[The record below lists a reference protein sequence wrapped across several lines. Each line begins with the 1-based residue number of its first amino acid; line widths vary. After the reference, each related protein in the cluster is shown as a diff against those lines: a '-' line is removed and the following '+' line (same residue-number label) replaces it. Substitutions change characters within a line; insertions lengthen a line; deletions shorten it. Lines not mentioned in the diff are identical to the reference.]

1 MLNWHTLEIKEV
13 LSSLGSDL
21 RGLTQQEAKTRLEKY
36 GPNELMENE
45 KISPLKIFL
54 DQFKNFLIIILL
66 AATIVSAFIGEW
78 LDAIVI
84 FAIVIACAILGLYQE
99 FKAEKAVEALKK
111 IAALTARVIRR
122 GEEVEIPARDIVPG
136 DIVVLRTGD
145 KVPADCRLIEEMNLK
160 VDEAPLTGESKPVKK
175 SILPLEKDDVAVA
188 DRKNMLYTATVVTY
202 GHGKGAVTSTGMNS
216 EFGKIATMIQ
226 EVEEE
231 ETPLKKRLDVIGK
244 WLGIF
249 SLIICAVAGTIGIIK
264 GHGVIEMF
272 IWGVS
277 LAVAAVPEALPA
289 VVTGALS
296 IGVSK
301 MAKKNA
307 IVRKLPAVETLGCT
321 TVICSDK
328 TGTLTKN
335 EMTVRRI
342 YTNDKMFDVTGV
354 GFQPEGEYLIDGNQ
368 VNPKED
374 PNLTLLLKISTLC
387 NDVYLHQTNTRWSI
401 IGDPT
406 EGALLVSAIKAGIK
420 VEALKK
426 EMPRIGEVPF
436 ESERKRMST
445 IHSINGIKVAYIKG
459 APEIIL
465 DLSTHL
471 LKNGKIVLLTE
482 EERGNILKVN
492 EQMASNALRILGFA
506 YRHLPEDLSGY
517 SSETVEKEL
526 VFVGLQG
533 MIDPPRDEVIEA
545 MRHCKEAGI
554 KAVMITGDHKLTAI
568 AVAKELGQLPEEGD
582 QTRVL
587 TGIELDRMNA
597 QQLEDVIEEV
607 VVYARVSP
615 EHKLRIV
622 DAFKK
627 KGEVVAMTGDGINDA
642 PALKRADIGVS
653 MGITGT
659 DVTKEA
665 SAMVLADDNFAS
677 IVAAVEEGRAIYDNI
692 KKYLVYLISCNIAEI
707 LILGGSFFI
716 GLPLPL
722 VAIQILWVNL
732 TTDGLPAL
740 ALGVDPPDPDI
751 MRRPPRDPQESVFSR
766 RIIALMTVMA
776 LNITFVIVPLF
787 FWYLKSGGYYEQGVS
802 EAMKEGILL
811 KGQTIVLAMMVLF
824 ELINAYNNRSDQH
837 SLFKVGFLKNKWLN
851 WSVLS
856 SVVLAVIVIQVP
868 ALDQVF
874 HTSYLNMKD
883 WVIVII
889 ATLTIFPVVEITKWI
904 LNRMDKAALMTRH

>member
-1 MLNWHTLEIKEV
+1 
-13 LSSLGSDL
+13 
-21 RGLTQQEAKTRLEKY
+21 
-36 GPNELMENE
+36 
-45 KISPLKIFL
+45 
-54 DQFKNFLIIILL
+54 
-66 AATIVSAFIGEW
+66 
-78 LDAIVI
+78 
-84 FAIVIACAILGLYQE
+84 
-99 FKAEKAVEALKK
+99 
-111 IAALTARVIRR
+111 
-122 GEEVEIPARDIVPG
+122 
-136 DIVVLRTGD
+136 
-145 KVPADCRLIEEMNLK
+145 
-160 VDEAPLTGESKPVKK
+160 
-175 SILPLEKDDVAVA
+175 
-188 DRKNMLYTATVVTY
+188 
-202 GHGKGAVTSTGMNS
+202 
-216 EFGKIATMIQ
+216 
-226 EVEEE
+226 
-231 ETPLKKRLDVIGK
+231 
-244 WLGIF
+244 
-249 SLIICAVAGTIGIIK
+249 
-264 GHGVIEMF
+264 
-272 IWGVS
+272 
-277 LAVAAVPEALPA
+277 
-289 VVTGALS
+289 
-296 IGVSK
+296 
-301 MAKKNA
+301 
-307 IVRKLPAVETLGCT
+307 
-321 TVICSDK
+321 
-328 TGTLTKN
+328 
-335 EMTVRRI
+335 
-342 YTNDKMFDVTGV
+342 
-354 GFQPEGEYLIDGNQ
+354 
-368 VNPKED
+368 
-374 PNLTLLLKISTLC
+374 
-387 NDVYLHQTNTRWSI
+387 
-401 IGDPT
+401 
-406 EGALLVSAIKAGIK
+406 
-420 VEALKK
+420 
-426 EMPRIGEVPF
+426 MPRIGEVPF

-465 DLSTHL
+465 DLSTLL
-471 LKNGKIVLLTE
+471 LKDGKIIPLTE

-492 EQMASNALRILGFA
+492 EQMASNALRILGLA
-506 YRHLPEDLSGY
+506 YRHLPEDLSEY
-517 SSETVEKEL
+517 SPETIEKEL

-545 MRHCKEAGI
+545 MKHCKEAGI
-554 KAVMITGDHKLTAI
+554 KAVMITGDHKLTAT
-568 AVAKELGQLPEEGD
+568 AVAKELGQLPDEEGN

-587 TGIELDRMNA
+587 TGIELDRMSA

-607 VVYARVSP
+607 MVYARVSP
-615 EHKLRIV
+615 QHKLRIV

-665 SAMVLADDNFAS
+665 SSMVLADDNFAS

-722 VAIQILWVNL
+722 LAIQILWVNL

-740 ALGVDPPDPDI
+740 ALGVDPPDPEI
-751 MRRPPRDPQESVFSR
+751 MRRPPRDPRESVFNR

-811 KGQTIVLAMMVLF
+811 KGQTVVLAMMILF
-824 ELINAYNNRSDQH
+824 ELINAYNNRSDRH
-837 SLFKVGFLKNKWLN
+837 SLFKVGFFKNKWLN

-889 ATLTIFPVVEITKWI
+889 ATLTVFPVVEITKWI
-904 LNRMDKAALMTRH
+904 LKRMDKAA

>member
-1 MLNWHTLEIKEV
+1 M
-13 LSSLGSDL
+13 
-21 RGLTQQEAKTRLEKY
+21 
-36 GPNELMENE
+36 
-45 KISPLKIFL
+45 
-54 DQFKNFLIIILL
+54 
-66 AATIVSAFIGEW
+66 
-78 LDAIVI
+78 
-84 FAIVIACAILGLYQE
+84 
-99 FKAEKAVEALKK
+99 
-111 IAALTARVIRR
+111 
-122 GEEVEIPARDIVPG
+122 PG

-145 KVPADCRLIEEMNLK
+145 KVPADCRLIEEMNLRL
-160 VDEAPLTGESKPVKK
+160 DEAPLTGESKPVKK
-175 SILPLEKDDVAVA
+175 WVPPLEKSDVAVA
-188 DRKNMLYTATVVTY
+188 DRKNMVYTATVITY
-202 GHGKGAVTSTGMNS
+202 GHGKGVVTSTGMNT

-231 ETPLKKRLDVIGK
+231 ETPLKKRLDVVGK

-249 SLIICAVAGTIGIIK
+249 SLIICGIAGTIGIIK
-264 GHGVIEMF
+264 GHGVLEMF

-342 YTNDKMFDVTGV
+342 YANGKMFEVTGV
-354 GFQPEGEYLIDGNQ
+354 GFQPEGEYLFDGNR
-368 VNPKED
+368 VNPKD
-374 PNLTLLLKISTLC
+374 DFQLSLMAKISTLC
-387 NDVYLHQTNTRWSI
+387 NDVYLHKTETGWAI

-406 EGALLVSAIKAGIK
+406 EGALLVSAIKAGVDAEELRK
-420 VEALKK
+420 SF
-426 EMPRIGEVPF
+426 PRIGEVPF

-445 IHSINGIKVAYIKG
+445 IHSFDEMKVAYIKG
-459 APEIIL
+459 APEIVL

-471 LKNGKIVLLTE
+471 LKDGKIIPLTE

-492 EQMASNALRILGFA
+492 EQMASDALRVLGLT
-506 YRHLPEDLSGY
+506 YRHLPGDLNEY
-517 SSETVEKEL
+517 SPETVEKEL

-533 MIDPPRDEVIEA
+533 MIDPPRDEVIAA
-545 MRHCKEAGI
+545 MKQCKEAGI
-554 KAVMITGDHKLTAI
+554 KAIMITGDHKLTAV
-568 AVAKELGQLPEEGD
+568 AVAKELGQLQEREGNKP
-582 QTRVL
+582 RVL
-587 TGIELDRMNA
+587 TGLELDRMSD
-597 QQLEDVIEEV
+597 QQLEDVIEDI

-642 PALKRADIGVS
+642 PALKRADIGVA

-665 SAMVLADDNFAS
+665 SSMVLADDNFAS

-740 ALGVDPPDPDI
+740 ALGVDPPDPNI
-751 MRRPPRDPQESVFSR
+751 MKRPPRDPQESVFNR
-766 RIIALMTVMA
+766 RIIALMGVMA
-776 LNITFVIVPLF
+776 LNITFLIVPIF
-787 FWYLKSGGYYEQGVS
+787 FWYLKSGGYYEAGVS

-811 KGQTIVLAMMVLF
+811 KGQTMVLAMMIIF
-824 ELINAYNNRSDQH
+824 ELVNAYNNRSDRY
-837 SLFKVGFLKNKWLN
+837 SLFKVGFFKNKWLN
-851 WSVLS
+851 WSILS
-856 SVVLAVIVIQVP
+856 SAVLAVIVIQVP

-874 HTSYLNMKD
+874 HTSYLNAKD
-883 WVIVII
+883 WVIVIA
-889 ATLTIFPVVEITKWI
+889 ATLTIFPVVEITKWV
-904 LNRMDKAALMTRH
+904 LNHREKVA

>member
-1 MLNWHTLEIKEV
+1 MEIKEV
-13 LSSLGSDL
+13 LSSLDSTL
-21 RGLTQQEAKTRLEKY
+21 EGLSQQEIKARLEKV
-36 GPNELMENE
+36 GPNELTEKE
-45 KISPLKIFL
+45 KISALKIFIG
-54 DQFKNFLIIILL
+54 QFKNFLIIILL
-66 AATIVSAFIGEW
+66 AATVVSAFIGEW
-78 LDAIVI
+78 LEAIVI

-99 FKAEKAVEALKK
+99 YKAEKAVEALKK
-111 IAALTARVIRR
+111 IAALTARVIRK
-122 GEEVEIPARDIVPG
+122 GEEVEVPAREIVPG

-145 KVPADCRLIEEMNLK
+145 KVPADCRVIEEMNLR

-175 SILPLEKDDVAVA
+175 SIPPLEKAEIAVA
-188 DRKNMLYTATVVTY
+188 DRKNMVYTATVVTY
-202 GHGKGAVTSTGMNS
+202 GHGKGIVTSTGMHT

-231 ETPLKKRLDVIGK
+231 ETPLKKRLDVVGK

-249 SLIICAVAGTIGIIK
+249 SLIICGVAGTIGIIK
-264 GHGVIEMF
+264 GHGILEMF

-342 YTNDKMFDVTGV
+342 YTDGKMVEVTGV
-354 GFQPEGEYLIDGNQ
+354 GFQPEGEYLVDGNR
-368 VNPKED
+368 VNPRED
-374 PNLTLLLKISTLC
+374 PHLLLLAKVSTLC
-387 NDVYLHQTNTRWSI
+387 NDVYLHKTDSGWSV

-406 EGALLVSAIKAGIK
+406 EGALLVSAIKAG
-420 VEALKK
+420 VPYEELRK
-426 EMPRIGEVPF
+426 EIPRIGEVPF

-445 IHSINGIKVAYIKG
+445 IHPVKGGKVAYVKG

-471 LKNGKIVLLTE
+471 FRDGKTILLTAE
-482 EERGNILKVN
+482 EKQKILKVN
-492 EQMASNALRILGFA
+492 EQMASDALRVLGLA
-506 YRHLPEDLSGY
+506 YRDLPEDLNEY
-517 SSETVEKEL
+517 SPETVEKDL

-533 MIDPPRDEVIEA
+533 MIDPPRDEVAVA
-545 MRHCKEAGI
+545 MKHCEQAGI
-554 KAVMITGDHKLTAI
+554 KAVMITGDHKLTAT
-568 AVAKELGQLPEEGD
+568 AVAKELGQLKETEGSKP
-582 QTRVL
+582 RVL
-587 TGIELDRMNA
+587 TGVELDRMSDE
-597 QQLEDVIEEV
+597 QLEDVIEDV

-642 PALKRADIGVS
+642 PALKRADIGVA

-665 SAMVLADDNFAS
+665 SSMVLADDNFAS

-751 MRRPPRDPQESVFSR
+751 MKHPPRDPQESVFTR
-766 RIIALMTVMA
+766 RTIALMGVMA
-776 LNITFVIVPLF
+776 LNITFIIVPLF
-787 FWYLKSGGYYEQGVS
+787 YWYLKSGGYYAAGVS
-802 EAMKEGILL
+802 AAMKEEILL
-811 KGQTIVLAMMVLF
+811 KGQTLVLAMMVFF
-824 ELINAYNNRSDQH
+824 ELVNAFNNRSDRH
-837 SLFKVGFLKNKWLN
+837 SVFKVGFFKNRWLN
-851 WSVLS
+851 WAILS
-856 SVVLAVIVIQVP
+856 SVVFAVIVIQVP
-868 ALDQVF
+868 ALDSVF
-874 HTSYLNMKD
+874 HTSVLNSRD
-883 WVIVII
+883 WIIVTLG
-889 ATLTIFPVVEITKWI
+889 ALTILPVVEITKWVM
-904 LNRMDKAALMTRH
+904 NRMEKSA

>member
-1 MLNWHTLEIKEV
+1 MSNWHVMEVKEV
-13 LSSLGSDL
+13 LSLLSSGLG
-21 RGLTQQEAKTRLEKY
+21 GLTQQEAKTRLEKF
-36 GPNELMENE
+36 GPNELMEKE
-45 KISPLKIFL
+45 KISALKIFI

-66 AATIVSAFIGEW
+66 AATVVSAFIGEW

-99 FKAEKAVEALKK
+99 FKAEKAVEALKR
-111 IAALTARVIRR
+111 IAALTARVIR
-122 GEEVEIPARDIVPG
+122 GGKEIEVPARDVVPG

-145 KVPADCRLIEEMNLK
+145 KVPADCRLIEEMNLRL
-160 VDEAPLTGESKPVKK
+160 DEAPLTGESKPVKK
-175 SILPLEKDDVAVA
+175 WVPPLEKSDVAVA
-188 DRKNMLYTATVVTY
+188 DRKNIVYTATVITY
-202 GHGKGAVTSTGMNS
+202 GHGKGVVTSTGMNT

-231 ETPLKKRLDVIGK
+231 ETPLKKRLDVVGK

-249 SLIICAVAGTIGIIK
+249 SLIICGIAGTIGIIK
-264 GHGVIEMF
+264 GHGVLEMF

-342 YTNDKMFDVTGV
+342 YANGKMFEVTGV
-354 GFQPEGEYLIDGNQ
+354 GFQPEGEYLFDGNR
-368 VNPKED
+368 VNPKD
-374 PNLTLLLKISTLC
+374 DFQLSLMAKISTLC
-387 NDVYLHQTNTRWSI
+387 NDVYLHKTETGWAI

-406 EGALLVSAIKAGIK
+406 EGALLVSAIKAGVNAEELRK
-420 VEALKK
+420 SF
-426 EMPRIGEVPF
+426 PRVGEVPF

-445 IHSINGIKVAYIKG
+445 IHSFDEMKVAYVKG
-459 APEIIL
+459 APEIVL

-471 LKNGKIVLLTE
+471 LKDGKIIPLTE
-482 EERGNILKVN
+482 EESGKILKVN
-492 EQMASNALRILGFA
+492 EQMASGALRVLGLA
-506 YRHLPEDLSGY
+506 YRHLPGDLNDY
-517 SSETVEKEL
+517 SPETVEKEM

-533 MIDPPRDEVIEA
+533 MIDPPRDEVIAA
-545 MRHCKEAGI
+545 MKRCKEAGI
-554 KAVMITGDHKLTAI
+554 KAIMITGDHKLTAV
-568 AVAKELGQLPEEGD
+568 AVAKEVGQLQEREGNKP
-582 QTRVL
+582 RVL
-587 TGIELDRMNA
+587 TGVELDRMGD
-597 QQLEDVIEEV
+597 QQLEDVIEDI

-642 PALKRADIGVS
+642 PALKRADIGVA

-665 SAMVLADDNFAS
+665 SSMVLADDNFAS

-740 ALGVDPPDPDI
+740 ALGVDPPDPNI
-751 MRRPPRDPQESVFSR
+751 MKRPPRDPQESVFNR
-766 RIIALMTVMA
+766 RIIALMGVMA
-776 LNITFVIVPLF
+776 LNITFLIIPIF
-787 FWYLKSGGYYEQGVS
+787 FWYLKSGGYYEAGVS
-802 EAMKEGILL
+802 EAMKERILL
-811 KGQTIVLAMMVLF
+811 KGQTMVLAMMIIF
-824 ELINAYNNRSDQH
+824 ELVNAYNNRSDRY
-837 SLFKVGFLKNKWLN
+837 SLFKVGFFKNRWLN
-851 WSVLS
+851 WSVLFS
-856 SVVLAVIVIQVP
+856 LVLAVVVIQVP

-874 HTSYLNMKD
+874 HTSYLNAKD
-883 WVIVII
+883 WIIVIA
-889 ATLTIFPVVEITKWI
+889 ATLTIFPVVEITKWV
-904 LNRMDKAALMTRH
+904 LNHREKVA

>member
-1 MLNWHTLEIKEV
+1 MEVNEV
-13 LSSLGSDL
+13 LKSLNSGL
-21 RGLTQQEAKTRLEKY
+21 EGLTRSEVSTRLEKY
-36 GPNELMENE
+36 GANELAEKE
-45 KISPLKIFL
+45 KISALKIFI
-54 DQFKNFLIIILL
+54 DQFKSFLIIILL
-66 AATIVSAFIGEW
+66 AATVVSAFIGEW
-78 LDAIVI
+78 LDAIII
-84 FAIVIACAILGLYQE
+84 FAIVIACALLGLYQE
-99 FKAEKAVEALKK
+99 FKSEKAVEALKK
-111 IAALTARVIRR
+111 VAALTARVIRK

-145 KVPADCRLIEEMNLK
+145 KVPADCRLIEEMNLR

-175 SILPLEKDDVAVA
+175 SILPLEKNDVAVA
-188 DRKNMLYTATVVTY
+188 DRKNMVYTATVITY
-202 GHGKGAVTSTGMNS
+202 GHGKGVVTSTGMNS
-216 EFGKIATMIQ
+216 EFGKVATMIQ
-226 EVEEE
+226 EVQEE

-264 GHGVIEMF
+264 GHGVLEMF

-335 EMTVRRI
+335 EMTVRQI
-342 YTNDKMFDVTGV
+342 YTNGEMFEVTGV
-354 GFQPEGEYLIDGNQ
+354 GFQPEGEYLNKGSRI
-368 VNPKED
+368 NPKGN
-374 PNLTLLLKISTLC
+374 PNLSLLSKISTLC
-387 NDVYLHQTNTRWSI
+387 NDVYLNKTDTGWSI

-406 EGALLVSAIKAGIK
+406 EGALLVSAIKAGMN
-420 VEALKK
+420 VEELRK

-445 IHSINGIKVAYIKG
+445 IHSVNGIKVAYIKG

-471 LKNGKIVLLTE
+471 LKYGKIVPLTE

-492 EQMASNALRILGFA
+492 EQMASNALRILGLA
-506 YRHLPEDLSGY
+506 YRHLPEDLSEY
-517 SSETVEKEL
+517 SPETVEKEL

-545 MRHCKEAGI
+545 MKRCKEAGI
-554 KAVMITGDHKLTAI
+554 KAVMITGDHKLTAT
-568 AVAKELGQLPEEGD
+568 AVARELGQLPEEVEKKS
-582 QTRVL
+582 RIL
-587 TGIELDRMNA
+587 TGTELDRMDA
-597 QQLEDVIEEV
+597 QQLEDVIENV

-642 PALKRADIGVS
+642 PALKRADIGVA

-665 SAMVLADDNFAS
+665 SSMVLADDNFAS

-751 MRRPPRDPQESVFSR
+751 MGRPPRDPQESVFSR
-766 RIIALMTVMA
+766 RVIALMAVMA
-776 LNITFVIVPLF
+776 LNITFVIVPIF
-787 FWYLKSGGYYEQGVS
+787 FWYLKSGGYYLPGIS
-802 EAMKEGILL
+802 GAMKEEILL
-811 KGQTIVLAMMVLF
+811 KGQTMVLAMMILF
-824 ELINAYNNRSDQH
+824 ELVNAYNNRSDRH
-837 SLFKVGFLKNKWLN
+837 SIFKVGLFKNKWLN
-851 WSVLS
+851 WSILFS
-856 SVVLAVIVIQVP
+856 IVLAVIVIQVP
-868 ALDQVF
+868 ALDPLF
-874 HTSYLNMKD
+874 HTSFLTGKD
-883 WVIVII
+883 WIIVTL
-889 ATLTIFPVVEITKWI
+889 AALTIFPVVEITKWI
-904 LNRMDKAALMTRH
+904 LNRMEKVA